1 MPSFLRPIVL
11 CLLLAAAAPAAA
23 QLMETETFTLRHRTA
38 EEAVVLLA
46 PLLDEEGVLL
56 PDGQEL
62 FVKTTPENL
71 EQIRQMLRE
80 IDAGDQMLRISVT
93 MDPRIVEAA
102 RQRGRLLSTA
112 PRHGRPRTYYV
123 DTVEGQWATVK
134 VATRYPVRERY
145 TTARGTIAERIIYQ
159 GLSAGFEVLPVLD
172 GDTVILKVRAQ
183 HVSGGPDSPP
193 AGGVTSTE
201 TVIRGP
207 LGAWLSLAGTAE
219 AAGDRVR
226 STADRSG
233 LARLMAIK
241 VDLAPAGVPAR
252 REEPG
257 TGAPGPG
264 DTPPAPPPAPGAP
277 LPAGTPEGLQPEPA
291 AP

>member
-1 MPSFLRPIVL
+1 MPSFIRTIAL

-23 QLMETETFTLRHRTA
+23 QLMETETFTLQHRTA

-46 PLLDEEGVLL
+46 PFLHEEGVLL

-71 EQIRQMLRE
+71 EQIRQMLKE
-80 IDAGDQMLRISVT
+80 IDAGDRMLRISVT

-102 RQRGRLLSTA
+102 RRHGRVLSTA
-112 PRHGRPRTYYV
+112 PRHSRPRTYYV

-172 GDTVILKVRAQ
+172 GDTVTLKVRAQ
-183 HVSGGPDSPP
+183 HVSGGADSPP
-193 AGGVTSTE
+193 AGGVTGTE

-207 LGAWLSLAGTAE
+207 LGTWLSLAGTTE
-219 AAGDRVR
+219 AAGGSGRVH

-233 LARLMAIK
+233 LSRLMAIK
-241 VDLAPAGVPAR
+241 VDLAPAARPAPAAPAA
-252 REEPG
+252 EPG
-257 TGAPGPG
+257 P
-264 DTPPAPPPAPGAP
+264 PPAPPAAAPEGAP
-277 LPAGTPEGLQPEPA
+277 ETVQPQPATP
-291 AP
+291 